1 MQRDLTWWYDM
12 HIFSTQSHPCSFFAY
27 FLSYL
32 FWLVDPIFSMLR
44 HVESYFSRRRK
55 RLQIL
60 WGFFFEKTS
69 TNCRSVDVF
78 VGSILLIIPRL
89 PQMVDR
95 LVVQLQDVV
104 SALRSSQEPNVK
116 NEIKTAK
123 NYIQD
128 ADKLKQVCSLSDFS
142 WCNCV
147 NGKVTIFLAWHGR

>member
-1 MQRDLTWWYDM
+1 M
-12 HIFSTQSHPCSFFAY
+12 
-27 FLSYL
+27 
-32 FWLVDPIFSMLR
+32 
-44 HVESYFSRRRK
+44 K
-55 RLQIL
+55 
-60 WGFFFEKTS
+60 KTS

-95 LVVQLQDVV
+95 LVVQLQDLV

-147 NGKVTIFLAWHGR
+147 NGKVTIFLA

>member
-1 MQRDLTWWYDM
+1 MCISSPPKAIHVLSSLIFSCIFSD
-12 HIFSTQSHPCSFFAY
+12 FSTQY
-27 FLSYL
+27 FQC
-32 FWLVDPIFSMLR
+32 FVMWKVIF
-44 HVESYFSRRRK
+44 HAAEK

-69 TNCRSVDVF
+69 INCRSVDVF
-78 VGSILLIIPRL
+78 IGSILLIIPRL

-95 LVVQLQDVV
+95 LVVQLQDLV

-116 NEIKTAK
+116 NEINTAK

-128 ADKLKQVCSLSDFS
+128 ADKLKQVCSMSDFS